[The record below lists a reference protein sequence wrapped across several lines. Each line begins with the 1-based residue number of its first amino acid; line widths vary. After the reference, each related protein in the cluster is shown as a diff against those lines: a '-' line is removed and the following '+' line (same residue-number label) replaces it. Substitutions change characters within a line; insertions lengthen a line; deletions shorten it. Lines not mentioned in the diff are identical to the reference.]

1 MCNSVWPG
9 ADGTSATRG
18 PTPLCK
24 EAVTSPAVKPRVLVV
39 EDEPDSYDA
48 LSKILKHVG
57 YDAVGAATLAEAF
70 ELIAKAPR
78 FIILDLLLP
87 DGNGKELLKHVR
99 ANGVPCKVVVT
110 TGVADKALLLDVRQL
125 KPDALFMKPLNVP
138 RLLAWLRQG
147 GDGSSDLDEF
157 SNPS

>member
-1 MCNSVWPG
+1 MT
-9 ADGTSATRG
+9 TS
-18 PTPLCK
+18 
-24 EAVTSPAVKPRVLVV
+24 AVKPRVLVV

-70 ELIAKAPR
+70 DLVRQAPR
-78 FIILDLLLP
+78 FIILDLILP
-87 DGNGKELLKHVR
+87 DGNGKELLKHIR
-99 ANGVPCKVVVT
+99 ENTVPCKVVVT
-110 TGVADKALLLDVRQL
+110 TGAADRALLEDVRQL

-147 GDGSSDLDEF
+147 GDGGSDLDELF
-157 SNPS
+157 